1 MTLDKNRCVVTGLG
15 MINAI
20 GNSVEECFNNAIN
33 SISGIKETK
42 SVDTTDCYAKMGAEV
57 TTCNDL
63 DDVENV
69 SELDRVSKLCLH
81 ATKEALKDANL
92 SKFGGNSRVS
102 VIIGSCVGGVVSI
115 EHYYKNN
122 KPASDIAKMPI
133 GAIANEV
140 ARFAEAGGV
149 VTNIGNA
156 CAAGTISIGYACDL
170 IRSGKADVVIAGG
183 ADAFASVPFS
193 GFLALHA
200 LDANACSPFNHCSG
214 ITLGE
219 GSGILIVESYE
230 HAKAR
235 NAKMYC
241 EVLGYGVSS
250 DAHHITAPREDGEGQ
265 MQAINWA
272 LENSGVKPSEIGY
285 VNAHGT
291 GTEKNDSAE
300 FLSLHSIFDETNDDL
315 SVSSTKAMVGHCLGA
330 AGSIEAVFA
339 IKALTKGIMPPTL
352 GFSDEDLEVLKQKAG
367 KIDFIPNKAREK
379 ELTNVMNNS
388 FAFGGNN
395 ASIIFSKTAG
405 EVKPLEN
412 KKKVA
417 ITGFGL
423 VTPLGND
430 VEKYIE
436 NINNNVKVE
445 GLGTSSVGAEDWTK
459 LELKSSFYRKL
470 DVFCQMEAAS
480 GMYALKNAGYVVNDQ
495 NAFKTGIVVGTSEG
509 ALGTGCLFEE
519 NIAANGTAKGSA
531 FKFPNTVY
539 NAAGGYLSI
548 CSGIKG
554 YNVTLANS
562 AQAGLQGLA
571 YATGIIRDNT
581 AEAMIASGSDEN
593 IAITTELYSGL
604 GLVDESALPYEN
616 KNGFKLSDGAVSI
629 FIENEEKAL
638 ERNAKIYAHV
648 AGYGMAHKATSFS
661 KISGSEEG
669 LVNAIKNACQDA
681 SINISDISAI
691 VGFAN
696 GEKHIDDVEKKALN
710 EVFATNL
717 KNIPVLNIKNR
728 FGEGRAATAS
738 LGVVHASLMLSGDIK
753 EDNAY
758 IIDGNNIKQKTIY
771 AKDLN
776 KVLAISYGSGGSYTA
791 IIIER

>member
-20 GNSVEECFNNAIN
+20 GNSVDECFNNAIN
-33 SISGIKETK
+33 SVSGIKETK
-42 SVDTTDCYAKMGAEV
+42 SVDTTDCYAKLGAEV
-57 TTCNDL
+57 TNCTDL
-63 DDVENV
+63 DDVKNV
-69 SELDRVSKLCLH
+69 GELDRVSKLCLH
-81 ATKEALKDANL
+81 ALKEAMNDANIGYL
-92 SKFGGNSRVS
+92 NNDERVS

-122 KPASDIAKMPI
+122 KDKSDIAKMPI

-140 ARFAEAGGV
+140 ARFSGAGGV
-149 VTNIGNA
+149 VTNVGNA

-170 IRSGKADVVIAGG
+170 IRAGKADMVIAGG

-200 LDANACSPFNHCSG
+200 LDSNPCSPFNHCSG

-219 GSGILIVESYE
+219 GSGILIIESLE
-230 HAKAR
+230 HAKKR

-272 LENSGVKPSEIGY
+272 LEYSGVDASKVGY

-291 GTEKNDSAE
+291 GTQKNDSAE
-300 FLSLHSIFDETNDDL
+300 FLSLHEIFDGKNDDL
-315 SVSSTKAMVGHCLGA
+315 CVSSTKAMVGHCLGA
-330 AGSIEAVFA
+330 AGSIEAIFA
-339 IKALTKGIMPPTL
+339 IKALKEGIMPPTL
-352 GFSDEDLEVLKQKAG
+352 GFSEEDLDILKEKAG
-367 KIDFIPNKAREK
+367 KINFLPNKAVKK
-379 ELTNVMNNS
+379 ELNTVMNNS

-395 ASIIFSKTAG
+395 ASIIFSKESG
-405 EVKPLEN
+405 NVRDHEVKN
-412 KKKVA
+412 KVA
-417 ITGFGL
+417 VTGFGL

-430 VEKYIE
+430 LSTYIKNVKE
-436 NINNNVKVE
+436 NNKVE
-445 GLGTSSVGAEDWTK
+445 GLGVSSVGAPDWEV
-459 LELKSSFYRKL
+459 LGLKSSFYRKL

-480 GMYALKNAGYVVNDQ
+480 GMYALKNAGYTVTDE

-509 ALGTGCLFEE
+509 ALATGCLFEE

-562 AQAGLQGLA
+562 SQAGLQGVA
-571 YATGIIRDNT
+571 YSMNIIRNGVAD
-581 AEAMIASGSDEN
+581 AIIASGSDEN
-593 IAITTELYSGL
+593 IPVTTELYEGL
-604 GLVDESALPYEN
+604 ELVDETAVPYAN

-629 FIENEEKAL
+629 MLENENAAVS
-638 ERNAKIYAHV
+638 RNAKVYAHLI
-648 AGYGMAHKATSFS
+648 GYGMAHESVSFS
-661 KISGSEEG
+661 KIKGSEAG
-669 LVNAIKNACQDA
+669 LVKAINSALKDA
-681 SINISDISAI
+681 NINVSDISAV

-696 GEKHIDDVEKKALN
+696 GQKEIDNVECTALK
-710 EVFATNL
+710 EVFKDKLNTL
-717 KNIPVLNIKNR
+717 PILNIKDR

-738 LGVVHASLMLSGDIK
+738 LSLVHASLMLSGDIEK
-753 EDNAY
+753 DSAY
-758 IIDGNNIKQKTIY
+758 LIKNNNVEKTNVLS
-771 AKDLN
+771 KNLE
-776 KVLAISYGSGGSYTA
+776 KVLVITYGSGGSYTA
-791 IIIER
+791 IIVER

>member
-1 MTLDKNRCVVTGLG
+1 MSEKNRCVITGLG

-20 GNSVEECFNNAIN
+20 GNSVDECFKNAIN
-33 SISGIKETK
+33 SVSGIKETK

-57 TTCNDL
+57 TKCPDL
-63 DDVENV
+63 DDVENKD
-69 SELDRVSKLCLH
+69 ELDRVSKLCLH
-81 ATKEALKDANL
+81 ATKEALKDASL
-92 SKFGGNSRVS
+92 DKFGGNERVS

-122 KPASDIAKMPI
+122 KPSSDIAKMPI

-140 ARFAEAGGV
+140 ARYAEAGGV
-149 VTNIGNA
+149 VSNIGNA

-170 IRSGKADVVIAGG
+170 IRNGKADVVIAGG

-200 LDANACSPFNHCSG
+200 LDSNPCSPFNHCTG

-235 NAKMYC
+235 NAKIYC
-241 EVLGYGVSS
+241 EVLGYGVTS

-265 MQAINWA
+265 MEAINRA
-272 LENSGVKPSEIGY
+272 LRYSNTKPKEIGY

-291 GTEKNDSAE
+291 GTQKNDSAE
-300 FLSLHSIFDETNDDL
+300 FLSLHAIFDETNDDL

-339 IKALTKGIMPPTL
+339 IKALTEGIMPPTL
-352 GFSDEDLEVLKQKAG
+352 GFSNDDLTVLKEKAG
-367 KIDFIPNKAREK
+367 KIDFIPNKARKK

-395 ASIIFSKTAG
+395 ASIIFSKEAKPVFVQD
-405 EVKPLEN
+405 VKN
-412 KKKVA
+412 KVA
-417 ITGFGL
+417 VTGFGL
-423 VTPLGND
+423 VTPLGNG

-436 NINNNVKVE
+436 NINNNNKLE
-445 GLGTSSVGAEDWTK
+445 GIGVSSVGAEDWNA

-470 DVFCQMEAAS
+470 DVFCQMGAAS
-480 GMYALKNAGYVVNDQ
+480 GMYALKNAGYKVTEE
-495 NAFKTGIVVGTSEG
+495 NAFNTGIVVGTSEG
-509 ALGTGCLFEE
+509 ALATGCLFEE

-562 AQAGLQGLA
+562 AQAGLQSVA
-571 YATGIIRDNT
+571 YATNIIRNSVADSI
-581 AEAMIASGSDEN
+581 IALGSDEN
-593 IAITTELYSGL
+593 IAVTTELYKGL
-604 GLVDESALPYEN
+604 GLVDETAEPYEG
-616 KNGFKLSDGAVSI
+616 KSGFKLSDGAVSI
-629 FIENEEKAL
+629 MLENEDKAK
-638 ERNAKIYAHV
+638 ERNAKIYAHI
-648 AGYGMAHKATSFS
+648 AGYGMAHKAVSFS
-661 KISGSEEG
+661 KISGSESG
-669 LVNAIKNACQDA
+669 LVNAIKLALEDANTNAKE
-681 SINISDISAI
+681 ISAI

-696 GEKHIDDVEKKALN
+696 GEVHIDGVEIKALK
-710 EVFATNL
+710 EVFAKDLT
-717 KNIPVLNIKNR
+717 NIPVLNLKR
-728 FGEGRAATAS
+728 QFGEGRAATAS

-753 EDNAY
+753 SDNAY
-758 IIDGNNIKQKTIY
+758 ILKEKIEKTTVNS
-771 AKDLN
+771 KDLN
-776 KVLAISYGSGGSYTA
+776 KVLVIAFGSGGSYSA
-791 IIIER
+791 VIVER